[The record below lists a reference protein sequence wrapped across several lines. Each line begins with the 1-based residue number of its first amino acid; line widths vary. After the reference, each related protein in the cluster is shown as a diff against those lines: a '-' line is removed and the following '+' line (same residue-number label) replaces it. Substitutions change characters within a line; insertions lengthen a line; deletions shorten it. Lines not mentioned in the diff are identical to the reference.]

1 MPTANPPQFTG
12 TYHDGRPAASA
23 LSPHAGWYPPPST
36 GAQHLRIPC
45 RPPRGATMATIC
57 HTGLPRS
64 ITKCQPCPRYPHV
77 RFSSFHLAIT
87 PTWLSPRMHPG
98 SSTRR
103 CCWLWSRLWITACWL
118 PARLSSASSWMHRT
132 ATDLNRCRT
141 CSSDAIAVARLRRA
155 HHGHTILCVVA
166 DDWSHRSSRTP
177 ERRAMLQRGPGLHD
191 VRGLHP
197 PVPSRTPGRGQMD
210 HRAQR
215 CHPRL
220 LLLHPA
226 RLVETEVLRGVAE
239 PCVRQWTTC
248 SSLLATRIVR
258 RRQ

>member
-1 MPTANPPQFTG
+1 MPTST
-12 TYHDGRPAASA
+12 PADLAA
-23 LSPHAGWYPPPST
+23 PTPST
-36 GAQHLRIPC
+36 SQ
-45 RPPRGATMATIC
+45 RPSAVRGGGHPTAHADNQSTSI
-57 HTGLPRS
+57 HGHLPRRQAS
-64 ITKCQPCPRYPHV
+64 RVQPCSNTRAGTNLPRRGRSTSESHAALRMGLQWQQSAIPGCHHT
-77 RFSSFHLAIT
+77 SSGAGLAPDT
-87 PTWLSPRMHPG
+87 PTYLGCTERLQT
-98 SSTRR
+98 ST
-103 CCWLWSRLWITACWL
+103 
-118 PARLSSASSWMHRT
+118 
-132 ATDLNRCRT
+132 RCRT
-141 CSSDAIAVARLRRA
+141 CSLDAVAVTRLRRA
-155 HHGHTILCVVA
+155 HHGHTIICVVA

-248 SSLLATRIVR
+248 SSLLATRVVR
-258 RRQ
+258 RHQ